1 MTFFAGTIAPS
12 TNGLGLLL
20 CKVFKFYLIYLFIY
34 FFFGGGGRGRGKPHR
49 KEKKDN
55 LPLVHEFLVVL
66 CLPAGLE
73 VPGMRKTC
81 VNGISNKKWV

>member
-12 TNGLGLLL
+12 RNGLGLLL
-20 CKVFKFYLIYLFIY
+20 CKVFLFYLIVFFC
-34 FFFGGGGRGRGKPHR
+34 FFFFWGGGGGGKPHR

-66 CLPAGLE
+66 CLPEGLE

-81 VNGISNKKWV
+81 VNGISNEKWV